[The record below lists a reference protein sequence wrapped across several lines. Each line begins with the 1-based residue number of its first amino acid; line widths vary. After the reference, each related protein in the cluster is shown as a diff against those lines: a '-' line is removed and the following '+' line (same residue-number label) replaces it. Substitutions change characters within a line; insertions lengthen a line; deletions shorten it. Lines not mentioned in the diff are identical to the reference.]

1 MSADATALR
10 QIVGNYARDVFSR
23 ASESF
28 LDTIE
33 VQAPIKTGE
42 LRRSGELT
50 PILNLGTRWLR
61 ELRFTAPQALWTD
74 QGTKPHTIRV
84 KNARALVFFW
94 PKAPAELG
102 GPGTYF
108 FLKVNHPGNAASLW
122 FSGNVT
128 DQAWANAVDGAT

>member
-1 MSADATALR
+1 MGADATALR
-10 QIVGNYARDVFSR
+10 RIVGDYARDVFVR
-23 ASESF
+23 ASENF
-28 LDTIE
+28 LDSIE
-33 VQAPIKTGE
+33 VQAPIVSGE

-50 PILNLGTRWLR
+50 PVLTLGTRWLR
-61 ELRFTAPQALWTD
+61 ELRFTAPQAEWTD
-74 QGTKPHTIRV
+74 KGTKPHTIRV

-108 FLKVNHPGNAASLW
+108 FLKVNHPGNPAQLW

-128 DQAWANAVDGAT
+128 DRTWADAVDGAT